1 MYVAAPAIAGCL
13 SYLFNL
19 SLVNGVFSKDWKAA
33 RVILIFKAGNRL
45 DLNNYHPIPILPVV
59 AKVFERLVCEQFHS
73 HLFKHSLLTSSQSG
87 FHPGHSTQ
95 TLILKVVD
103 D

>member
-19 SLVNGVFSKDWKAA
+19 SLVNGVFSKDWKTA
-33 RVILIFKAGNRL
+33 RVILFFKAGNRL
-45 DLNNYHPIPILPVV
+45 DLNNYRPIPILPVV
-59 AKVFERLVCEQFHS
+59 AKVFERLVCGQLHS
-73 HLFKHSLLTSSQSG
+73 HLYKHSLLTRSQSG

-95 TLILKVVD
+95 ALILKVVD